1 VAKLCDAFRNEEG
14 FSERAN
20 ILVNEMGQVIF
31 AKVYPIKE
39 LPDVEEIL
47 SLLSEQQFTVK

>member
-1 VAKLCDAFRNEEG
+1 MAKLCDAFRNDEG